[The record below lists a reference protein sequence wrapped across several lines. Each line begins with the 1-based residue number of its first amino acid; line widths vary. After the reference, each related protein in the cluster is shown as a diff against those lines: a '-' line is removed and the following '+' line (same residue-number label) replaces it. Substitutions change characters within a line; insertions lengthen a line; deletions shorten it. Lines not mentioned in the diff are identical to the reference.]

1 MRHFNGTCGQKEG
14 VSPRPVDSVRFR
26 SVSSPRRRPK
36 GRPPVTDHAA
46 IERAAFALFT
56 ERGFEETTLEAIAVA
71 AGVGRRTLL
80 RYYPSKNDIPWG
92 QFDDNLVNLRKSL
105 ESMPHNIPVYEA
117 VHQAVL
123 AFNHVDDAA
132 LAQHRQRMTLLLR
145 TPALQA
151 HSALKYRQWREVIT
165 NYVAERYSMAS
176 DDLLPRTVGQ
186 VSLALALSAYEQWL
200 EHADRTIEELLDEAL
215 SGLRRY
221 FADARR

>member
-1 MRHFNGTCGQKEG
+1 VNT
-14 VSPRPVDSVRFR
+14 SP
-26 SVSSPRRRPK
+26 RRPK

-56 ERGFEETTLEAIAVA
+56 DRGFEETTLEAIADA
-71 AGVGRRTLL
+71 AGIGRRTLL

-92 QFDDNLVNLRKSL
+92 QFDENLVHLRKSL
-105 ESMPHNIPVYEA
+105 NSMPRDIPVYEA
-117 VHQAVL
+117 VHRAVL
-123 AFNHVDDAA
+123 AFNQVDDTA

-165 NYVAERYSMAS
+165 TYVAERYGMAP

-186 VSLALALSAYEQWL
+186 ATLALALSAYEQWL
-200 EHADRTIEELLDEAL
+200 EHDDRRIEEFLNEAL

-221 FADARR
+221 LADPGR

>member
-1 MRHFNGTCGQKEG
+1 MSTPH
-14 VSPRPVDSVRFR
+14 
-26 SVSSPRRRPK
+26 RRPK

-56 ERGFEETTLEAIAVA
+56 ERGFEETTLEAIAEA

-92 QFDDNLVNLRKSL
+92 RFDDNLVGLRRSL
-105 ESMPHNIPVYEA
+105 ESMPHDIPVYEA
-117 VHQAVL
+117 VHRAMI

-132 LAQHRQRMTLLLR
+132 LAQHRQRMALLLR

-165 NYVAERYSMAS
+165 TYVAKRYGMDSG
-176 DDLLPRTVGQ
+176 DLLPRTVGQ
-186 VSLALALSAYEQWL
+186 AALAIALSAYEQWL
-200 EHADRTIEELLDEAL
+200 EYEDRTIEELFDEAL
-215 SGLRRY
+215 SHLRTY
-221 FADARR
+221 FADPPSICRSS

>member
-1 MRHFNGTCGQKEG
+1 MRT
-14 VSPRPVDSVRFR
+14 PP
-26 SVSSPRRRPK
+26 RRPK

-46 IERAAFALFT
+46 IERAAFTLFT
-56 ERGFEETTLEAIAVA
+56 ERGFEETTLEAIAEA

-92 QFDDNLVNLRKSL
+92 RFDDNLVGLRKCL
-105 ESMPHNIPVYEA
+105 ESMPHDIPVHEA
-117 VHQAVL
+117 VHRAVL

-165 NYVAERYSMAS
+165 TYVAGRYGMAP

-186 VSLALALSAYEQWL
+186 TALALALSAYEQWL
-200 EHADRTIEELLDEAL
+200 EHEHRTIEELLDEAL
-215 SGLRRY
+215 SSLRKY
-221 FADARR
+221 LAHPARPTG